1 MNEKS
6 GIVFH
11 DFRLI
16 CFKNKRFHFINKAM
30 FVLIKNFK
38 LQILGIK
45 NLSKVEYLSETRG
58 SIKILNLTITQLN
71 SELMFVL
78 RDTFIT
84 KYHKIG

>member
-1 MNEKS
+1 
-6 GIVFH
+6 
-11 DFRLI
+11 
-16 CFKNKRFHFINKAM
+16 M

-45 NLSKVEYLSETRG
+45 NLPKVKFLSETRG

-71 SELMFVL
+71 SELMFAL
-78 RDTFIT
+78 RDTFIK